1 MAMTTTRLHWTDT
14 YDLDDPNERAA
25 LERLTLMAQLLDSA
39 FVLPG
44 TNVRFGLDA
53 VIGLVPGIGD
63 AISAALSAYLVYEAR
78 QLGAPGH
85 LIARMAGNVMLDAA
99 VGAVPLIGDAADVLF
114 RANQRNMALL
124 RRHLE
129 RKGRRRTI
137 DGTATR
143 L

>member
-1 MAMTTTRLHWTDT
+1 MTTTRLHWTET
-14 YDLDDPNERAA
+14 YDLDDPYERAA
-25 LERLTLMAQLLDSA
+25 LERLTLLAELLDSA

-78 QLGAPGH
+78 QLGAPRH
-85 LIARMAGNVMLDAA
+85 LIVRMAGNVMLDAA
-99 VGAVPLIGDAADVLF
+99 VGAVPLLGDAADVLF

-129 RKGRRRTI
+129 RKGRLRTI

>member
-1 MAMTTTRLHWTDT
+1 MTTTRLHWTDT
-14 YDLDDPNERAA
+14 FDLADPSERAA

-78 QLGAPGH
+78 QLGAPRH

-99 VGAVPLIGDAADVLF
+99 IGAVPLLGDAADVLF
-114 RANQRNMALL
+114 RANQRNVALL